1 MRQKLGQNS
10 KKTTPTTD
18 RQRFRVGCVFL
29 CVLLADTE
37 IIVDGVV
44 FTLGAVGVGGPRA
57 AVTVRV
63 AGQTDRRVVGD
74 VDELVGATLAH
85 AETTHTLPVV
95 LARVTVLH
103 AFLRAR
109 PALLVAR
116 HTALCTADTELGHWV
131 TGSMGNLGQLSRPGH
146 QVIVSYSHV
155 HGRHGTGSLGH
166 RVNGSFGSSF
176 TSGSPGHRFHTA
188 LCTADMELGHWVTGS
203 MGHLGQLSRPGHQV
217 IIFTQPCAR
226 QTWNW
231 VTGSPGQWV
240 IWVSFHV
247 RVTGSSFHT
256 AMCTADMELGHQV
269 NGSFGSSFK
278 SGSPGHRFHTAMCIA
293 DMELGHWVT
302 GSMGHL
308 GHLSRPGLR
317 VIVFIQPCA
326 RKQQDSHRPQTS
338 PADQPRCGCGR
349 AERSTFICDICL

>member
-1 MRQKLGQNS
+1 MGVNSLPKTVTRQRRDCDLNTGPTEPESSTLTTRLPSHQNQHSSNGKCEKKLGQNS
-10 KKTTPTTD
+10 KKTTSSTD

-63 AGQTDRRVVGD
+63 AWQTHRRVVGD

-116 HTALCTADTELGHWV
+116 HTALCTADMELGHWV
-131 TGSMGNLGQLSRPGH
+131 TGSMDNFGQLSRPGH
-146 QVIVSYSHV
+146 QVIVFIQPCA
-155 HGRHGTGSLGH
+155 RQT
-166 RVNGSFGSSF
+166 RN
-176 TSGSPGHRFHTA
+176 
-188 LCTADMELGHWVTGS
+188 WVTGS
-203 MGHLGQLSRPGHQV
+203 MGHLGQLSRPGHQ
-217 IIFTQPCAR
+217 
-226 QTWNW
+226 
-231 VTGSPGQWV
+231 
-240 IWVSFHV
+240 
-247 RVTGSSFHT
+247 
-256 AMCTADMELGHQV
+256 
-269 NGSFGSSFK
+269 
-278 SGSPGHRFHTAMCIA
+278 
-293 DMELGHWVT
+293 
-302 GSMGHL
+302 
-308 GHLSRPGLR
+308 

-349 AERSTFICDICL
+349 AEGSTFICDICL